1 MKIDIMSS
9 IFGSKSVVEQCIDS
23 WYPMPDKFTVNLY
36 NNKKSNDDGTT
47 NMLLEKNKIYN
58 FHLTSE
64 DINLRHADA
73 LNKLI
78 EVTTGDWILILDSDA
93 YLKNKNFYNWIDE
106 ATNRTDTLFWGTT
119 RIYRPI
125 LQLGWN
131 PRIPT
136 YLMPRAD
143 SWIMLI
149 NRKFIKDYELK
160 PNPLR
165 VEGNLTEGKIFYKK
179 FSDEISKGS
188 NVKVRIFG
196 DVGWQFYSVASQL
209 GVYENIPD
217 NILRCWNHVGH
228 ASCDRTKRLVL

>member
-47 NMLLEKNKIYN
+47 NMLLEKNKIHN

-106 ATNRTDTLFWGTT
+106 VTNRTDTLFWGTT
-119 RIYRPI
+119 RIYRPR

-149 NRKFIKDYELK
+149 NRKFINDYELK

-165 VEGNLTEGKIFYKK
+165 VEGNLTEGSIFYKN
-179 FSDEISKGS
+179 FSDDYESTYLSFKHIQILLIEKRFLDSKKIIIKAM
-188 NVKVRIFG
+188 NELLLKIIFL
-196 DVGWQFYSVASQL
+196 SPI
-209 GVYENIPD
+209 IPS
-217 NILRCWNHVGH
+217 
-228 ASCDRTKRLVL
+228 ATKIITPEK